1 MTALAAIFATSFAVA
16 LSGAMMPGPLF
27 TVTVS
32 ESSRKGPAAGPLL
45 IVGHGILELALVV
58 ALVFGVGPLLKK
70 TPVFVA
76 TALLGS
82 IVLLW
87 MAYGML
93 RSLPRLTL
101 AVQPQQEAGLLGSIA
116 LLWMA
121 YGMLRSLPRLTL
133 AVQPQQEAGRNL
145 VVAGILLSL
154 ANPYWTI
161 WWISIGLG
169 YITQSLALGI
179 AGAAAFFAGHIMAD
193 FAWYT
198 AVAAAVWKGKRFMS
212 DRAYRGLIAACALFL
227 ILFAGMFGYAGLKK
241 LAVLG

>member
-1 MTALAAIFATSFAVA
+1 VKIAKNDPQPHEKGKPSMTALLAIFATSFAVA

-32 ESSRKGPAAGPLL
+32 ESSRRGPAAGPLL
-45 IVGHGILELALVV
+45 IVGHGILELGLVV
-58 ALVFGVGPLLKK
+58 ALVLGVGPLLKK
-70 TPVFVA
+70 TPVFIS

-82 IVLLW
+82 TVLLW

-101 AVQPQQEAGLLGSIA
+101 AVQP
-116 LLWMA
+116 
-121 YGMLRSLPRLTL
+121 RR
-133 AVQPQQEAGRNL
+133 EAGRNL

-161 WWISIGLG
+161 WWVSIGLG
-169 YITQSLALGI
+169 YITQSLALGLM
-179 AGAAAFFAGHIMAD
+179 GVAAFFIGHILAD

-198 AVAAAVWKGKRFMS
+198 AVSTAMWKGKRFMS

-227 ILFAGMFGYAGLKK
+227 IFFAGIFGYAGLQK
-241 LAVLG
+241 LGVFG

>member
-1 MTALAAIFATSFAVA
+1 MTALLAIFATSFAVA

-32 ESSRKGPAAGPLL
+32 ESSRRGPAAGPLL

-58 ALVFGVGPLLKK
+58 ALVFGVGPLLRK

-101 AVQPQQEAGLLGSIA
+101 AVQPRRE
-116 LLWMA
+116 
-121 YGMLRSLPRLTL
+121 T
-133 AVQPQQEAGRNL
+133 GRNL

-154 ANPYWTI
+154 VNPYWTI
-161 WWISIGLG
+161 WWVSIGLG

-179 AGAAAFFAGHIMAD
+179 MGVTAFFVGHILAD

-198 AVAAAVWKGKRFMS
+198 AVSTAMWKGKRFMS

-227 ILFAGMFGYAGLKK
+227 IFFAGMFGYAGLQR
-241 LAVLG
+241 L

>member
-1 MTALAAIFATSFAVA
+1 MTALLAIFATSFAVA

-32 ESSRKGPAAGPLL
+32 ESSRRGPMAGPLL

-58 ALVFGVGPLLKK
+58 ALVFGVGPLLRT
-70 TPVFVA
+70 TPVFIA

-82 IVLLW
+82 LVLLW

-101 AVQPQQEAGLLGSIA
+101 AVQP
-116 LLWMA
+116 
-121 YGMLRSLPRLTL
+121 R
-133 AVQPQQEAGRNL
+133 QEAGRNL
-145 VVAGILLSL
+145 VTAGILLSL

-161 WWISIGLG
+161 WWVSIGLG

-179 AGAAAFFAGHIMAD
+179 MGVTAFFAGHILAD
-193 FAWYT
+193 FAWYA
-198 AVAAAVWKGKRFMS
+198 AVAAGVWKGKRFMS

-227 ILFAGMFGYAGLKK
+227 IFFAGMFGHAGLQK
-241 LAVLG
+241 LGVFG

>member
-82 IVLLW
+82 IV
-87 MAYGML
+87 
-93 RSLPRLTL
+93 
-101 AVQPQQEAGLLGSIA
+101 

>member
-45 IVGHGILELALVV
+45 IVGHGILELALMV

-76 TALLGS
+76 TA
-82 IVLLW
+82 
-87 MAYGML
+87 
-93 RSLPRLTL
+93 
-101 AVQPQQEAGLLGSIA
+101 LLGSIA

>member
-1 MTALAAIFATSFAVA
+1 MTALLAIFATSFSVA

-32 ESSRKGPAAGPLL
+32 ESSRRGPAAGPLL
-45 IVGHGILELALVV
+45 IVGHGILELGLVV

-82 IVLLW
+82 LVLLW

-101 AVQPQQEAGLLGSIA
+101 AVQP
-116 LLWMA
+116 
-121 YGMLRSLPRLTL
+121 RR
-133 AVQPQQEAGRNL
+133 EAGRNL

-161 WWISIGLG
+161 WWVSIGLG
-169 YITQSLALGI
+169 YITQSLALGML
-179 AGAAAFFAGHIMAD
+179 GVTAFFMGHILAD
-193 FAWYT
+193 FAWYA
-198 AVAAAVWKGKRFMS
+198 AVAAGVWKGKRFMS
-212 DRAYRGLIAACALFL
+212 DRAYRGLIAACAFFL
-227 ILFAGMFGYAGLKK
+227 IFFAGMFGYAGLQK
-241 LAVLG
+241 LGALG

>member
-101 AVQPQQEAGLLGSIA
+101 AVQPQQEAG
-116 LLWMA
+116 
-121 YGMLRSLPRLTL
+121 
-133 AVQPQQEAGRNL
+133 RNL

-179 AGAAAFFAGHIMAD
+179 AGVAAFFAGHIMAD
-193 FAWYT
+193 FAWYA

-212 DRAYRGLIAACALFL
+212 DRVYRGLIAACALFL

>member
-1 MTALAAIFATSFAVA
+1 MTALLAIFATSFAVA

-32 ESSRKGPAAGPLL
+32 ESSRRGPAADPLL

-58 ALVFGVGPLLKK
+58 ALVFGVGPLLRK

-87 MAYGML
+87 MA
-93 RSLPRLTL
+93 
-101 AVQPQQEAGLLGSIA
+101 
-116 LLWMA
+116 W
-121 YGMLRSLPRLTL
+121 GMLRSLPRLTL

-154 ANPYWTI
+154 VNPYWTI
-161 WWISIGLG
+161 WWVSIGLG
-169 YITQSLALGI
+169 YITQSLALGML
-179 AGAAAFFAGHIMAD
+179 GVAAFFVGHILAD

-198 AVAAAVWKGKRFMS
+198 AVSTAMWKGKRFMS

-227 ILFAGMFGYAGLKK
+227 IFFAGMFGYAGLQK
-241 LAVLG
+241 LWLA

>member
-45 IVGHGILELALVV
+45 IVGHGILELALMV

-82 IVLLW
+82 IV
-87 MAYGML
+87 
-93 RSLPRLTL
+93 
-101 AVQPQQEAGLLGSIA
+101 

>member
-1 MTALAAIFATSFAVA
+1 MTALLAIFATSFAVA

-32 ESSRKGPAAGPLL
+32 ESSRRGPAAGPLL

-58 ALVFGVGPLLKK
+58 ALVFGVGPLLRK

-101 AVQPQQEAGLLGSIA
+101 AVQPQQE
-116 LLWMA
+116 
-121 YGMLRSLPRLTL
+121 
-133 AVQPQQEAGRNL
+133 VGRNL

-154 ANPYWTI
+154 VNPYWTI
-161 WWISIGLG
+161 WWVSIGLG
-169 YITQSLALGI
+169 YITQSLAPGMLGVT
-179 AGAAAFFAGHIMAD
+179 AFFVGHILAD

-198 AVAAAVWKGKRFMS
+198 AVSTAVWKGKRFMS
-212 DRAYRGLIAACALFL
+212 DRAYRGLIAACALLL
-227 ILFAGMFGYAGLKK
+227 IFFAGMFGYAGLWK
-241 LAVLG
+241 LWLA

>member
-1 MTALAAIFATSFAVA
+1 MFIGKRRRETTRKTSKKSKPRMTALAAIFATSFAVA

-45 IVGHGILELALVV
+45 IVGHGILELALMV

-82 IVLLW
+82 IV
-87 MAYGML
+87 
-93 RSLPRLTL
+93 
-101 AVQPQQEAGLLGSIA
+101 